1 MAETGESMSDQATV
15 IVKED
20 RALAPEHV
28 QAQRQ
33 AKRARLLSNLSLFAM
48 ALPGLAMLFVFN
60 YMPMFGLVIAFKD
73 YRFARGIFG
82 SDWVGFRNFRFIFG
96 VGMGWRIV
104 GNTVFYNLIFV
115 FSGLGGALLLALL
128 VNEIHQHRLSRVY
141 QAMAFLPHFVGWV
154 VVGIFANL
162 FLRTD
167 GGLVNKTLI
176 TLGIEKVNFYRSS
189 QYWPFIMAIVNLWK
203 GIGFG
208 SITYLTGILGI
219 SDEYY
224 EAAQIDGANRWQ
236 QMWFI
241 TLPLLLPLII
251 TVTLL
256 QLGGIFRGNLEMFQ
270 QMVGNNPLLYP
281 TTDIIDTFVFRSLLN
296 LGNLG
301 MSGAAS
307 LFQSVVGLV
316 MIMATNCLVRWLR
329 EEQALY

>member
-1 MAETGESMSDQATV
+1 
-15 IVKED
+15 
-20 RALAPEHV
+20 
-28 QAQRQ
+28 
-33 AKRARLLSNLSLFAM
+33 
-48 ALPGLAMLFVFN
+48 
-60 YMPMFGLVIAFKD
+60 
-73 YRFARGIFG
+73 
-82 SDWVGFRNFRFIFG
+82 
-96 VGMGWRIV
+96 
-104 GNTVFYNLIFV
+104 
-115 FSGLGGALLLALL
+115 
-128 VNEIHQHRLSRVY
+128 
-141 QAMAFLPHFVGWV
+141 MAFLPHFVGWV
-154 VVGIFANL
+154 VVGIFGNL

-167 GGLVNKTLI
+167 GGLINNVLLSMGMEPI
-176 TLGIEKVNFYRSS
+176 NFYRSP
-189 QYWPFIMAIVNLWK
+189 QYWPFIMATVNLWK
-203 GIGFG
+203 VLGFG

-281 TTDIIDTFVFRSLLN
+281 TTDIIDTFVFRSLLG

-316 MIMATNCLVRWLR
+316 MIVLTNWLVRWLR

>member
-1 MAETGESMSDQATV
+1 MAEKAAVVSEKGQVYS
-15 IVKED
+15 
-20 RALAPEHV
+20 P
-28 QAQRQ
+28 AQTEASRR
-33 AKRARLLSNLSLFAM
+33 AKRARLVTNLSLLLM
-48 ALPGLAMLFVFN
+48 ALPGVIILFVFN
-60 YMPMFGLVIAFKD
+60 YMPMFGLAIAFKD
-73 YRFARGIFG
+73 YRFARGVFG
-82 SDWVGFRNFRFIFG
+82 SEWVGFRNFRFIFG

-104 GNTVFYNLIFV
+104 GNTVFYNLLFIT
-115 FSGLGGALLLALL
+115 SGLVGSLLLALL
-128 VNEIHQHRLSRVY
+128 VNEIHQHRASRVY

-167 GGLVNKTLI
+167 GGLVNKLLLN
-176 TLGIEKVNFYRSS
+176 LGLEKVNFYRSP
-189 QYWPFIMAIVNLWK
+189 QYWPFILAGVNLWK
-203 GIGFG
+203 SIGFG

-270 QMVGNNPLLYP
+270 QMVGVNPLLYP
-281 TTDIIDTFVFRSLLN
+281 TTDIIDTFVFRSLLG

-301 MSGAAS
+301 MAAAAG

-316 MIMATNCLVRWLR
+316 MIMLTNWLVRWLR
-329 EEQALY
+329 REQALY

>member
-1 MAETGESMSDQATV
+1 MAEKAAVVSEKSQVYSPAHTEASR
-15 IVKED
+15 
-20 RALAPEHV
+20 RA
-28 QAQRQ
+28 Q
-33 AKRARLLSNLSLFAM
+33 RARLLTNLSLLLM
-48 ALPGLAMLFVFN
+48 SLPGLAMLFVFN

-73 YRFARGIFG
+73 YRFAKGVFG
-82 SDWVGFRNFRFIFG
+82 SEWVAFRNFRFIFG
-96 VGMGWRIV
+96 AGMGWRIV
-104 GNTVFYNLIFV
+104 FNTVFYNLIFI
-115 FSGLGGALLLALL
+115 FSGLVGSLLLALL
-128 VNEIHQHRLSRVY
+128 VNEIHQHRMSRVY

-162 FLRTD
+162 FLRSD
-167 GGLVNKTLI
+167 GGVVNKLL
-176 TLGIEKVNFYRSS
+176 LGLGLEKINFYQSP
-189 QYWPFIMAIVNLWK
+189 QYWPFILAGVNLWK
-203 GIGFG
+203 SVGFG

-270 QMVGNNPLLYP
+270 QMVGTNPLLYP

-301 MSGAAS
+301 MAAAAG
-307 LFQSVVGLV
+307 LFQSVVGLI
-316 MIMATNCLVRWLR
+316 MIMLTNWLVRRLR
-329 EEQALY
+329 REQALY